1 MLGGAWAPL
10 RVPGMLAGVELLVFD
25 QLERGVVLLE
35 KFVFFFGGLG
45 PGTPSTAACG
55 LRRAARATALGPL
68 LYDMELTTASLAS
81 EISPGRGWF

>member
-1 MLGGAWAPL
+1 MFREW
-10 RVPGMLAGVELLVFD
+10 LLVGID
-25 QLERGVVLLE
+25 CAHQLERGVVSLE
-35 KFVFFFGGLG
+35 NFRFFFGGLG

>member
-1 MLGGAWAPL
+1 MLGLYLLFFSAAW
-10 RVPGMLAGVELLVFD
+10 
-25 QLERGVVLLE
+25 
-35 KFVFFFGGLG
+35 G

-55 LRRAARATALGPL
+55 LRRPARATALGPL